1 MSPIQIE
8 QVTLDNGLR
17 VNLAPDPST
26 PIVAVNLWYGVG
38 SRNERPG
45 KTGFA
50 HLFEHMMFEG
60 SLNIPKGLHWELVE
74 RAGGSMNASTWFD
87 RTNYFETL
95 TSHHLEL
102 ALWLEADR
110 MGWMLPAITEEKL
123 DNQRNVVMIEK
134 RQRYDNQPYGDWGD

>member
-87 RTNYFETL
+87 RTNYF
-95 TSHHLEL
+95 SRPAEL
-102 ALWLEADR
+102 IIGKHCLAVFGDFMIRGILFQE
-110 MGWMLPAITEEKL
+110 PSKL
-123 DNQRNVVMIEK
+123 K
-134 RQRYDNQPYGDWGD
+134 